1 MRRLLSISLLWAAF
15 HMVAH
20 AGTAAGGFLVTVTL
34 NQGALNVCTSSSL
47 SQQTNAT
54 VKVVC
59 GSSQFVSIEPAL
71 NKSFVGVH
79 GGAFAFNVHQNAPS
93 TAAYSSI
100 STTLQGV
107 GAGTIT
113 ALRMLNLNEQDEG
126 LELLVSF

>member
-1 MRRLLSISLLWAAF
+1 MRRLLSVSVLWAAL

-59 GSSQFVSIEPAL
+59 GSGQFVSIEPSL
-71 NKSFVGVH
+71 NKSFAGTH
-79 GGAFAFNVHQNAPS
+79 GGTYAFNVHQNAPS
-93 TAAYSSI
+93 MATFNSI

-107 GAGTIT
+107 GKGTVT